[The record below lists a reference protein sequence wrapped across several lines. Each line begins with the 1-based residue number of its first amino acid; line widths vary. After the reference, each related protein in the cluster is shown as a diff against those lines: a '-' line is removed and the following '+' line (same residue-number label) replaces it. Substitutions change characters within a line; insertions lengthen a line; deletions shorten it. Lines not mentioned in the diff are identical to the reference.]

1 MVRHLILTQKTMVR
15 FHYRLLC
22 TCLMDRNWSPKP
34 VTRVRFLPGV
44 LRLGEKAN
52 AGSFELFIR
61 GFESR
66 RRRQNIHIMQQKSR
80 DSPASFLLDYK
91 VVFFFQLWFS
101 FAFPY
106 CKTWR
111 ILAVWTCAKNVGVP
125 HVLDHDAH
133 SKGNIFR
140 IFPFTPPNEGTDTAL
155 CCSVRNGVRN
165 IIVKQGRYFAV
176 FQHFRI
182 SFNFS
187 FHSSNVLK
195 FLSFAFSSLFFSV
208 SRSFLIT
215 SGLEISY

>member
-1 MVRHLILTQKTMVR
+1 
-15 FHYRLLC
+15 
-22 TCLMDRNWSPKP
+22 
-34 VTRVRFLPGV
+34 
-44 LRLGEKAN
+44 
-52 AGSFELFIR
+52 
-61 GFESR
+61 
-66 RRRQNIHIMQQKSR
+66 MQQKSR

-182 SFNFS
+182 SFNFFFPLIQRFKIS
-187 FHSSNVLK
+187 FFCIFQPLFCGLK
-195 FLSFAFSSLFFSV
+195 IFSDGIWLGDLILKV
-208 SRSFLIT
+208 SPLLLHAKIWCPCGILHLYPQYLHYLPHIPSC
-215 SGLEISY
+215 